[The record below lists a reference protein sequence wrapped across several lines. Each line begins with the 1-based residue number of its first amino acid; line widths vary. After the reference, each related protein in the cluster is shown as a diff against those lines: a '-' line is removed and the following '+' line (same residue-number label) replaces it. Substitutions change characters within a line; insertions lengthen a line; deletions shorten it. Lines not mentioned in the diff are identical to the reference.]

1 MKMSMSQQFR
11 EKWREALKERLA
23 LGKTQIQNLKSA
35 FHFQI
40 ANNASSCKLSRR
52 RLHHHQRC
60 SILHIP
66 AKKPPFFN
74 GEGRRPR
81 RRRNLM
87 FLYVCVFVE
96 VLFEYNFQACDM
108 GVGTGDC
115 NIVVTIY
122 MERFGTRMGDPKY
135 LVLLLSITLLVWYT
149 NIYHVRQFTRAILF
163 LCIVSMNEIVWMAT
177 T

>member
-1 MKMSMSQQFR
+1 
-11 EKWREALKERLA
+11 
-23 LGKTQIQNLKSA
+23 
-35 FHFQI
+35 
-40 ANNASSCKLSRR
+40 
-52 RLHHHQRC
+52 
-60 SILHIP
+60 
-66 AKKPPFFN
+66 
-74 GEGRRPR
+74 
-81 RRRNLM
+81 M

-163 LCIVSMNEIVWMAT
+163 LYRIDERNCMDGHDMTMTDGTRRGMEEEQRVRYRFVLRLSHAHPARPQLYSGLSRFYSRWCCLIRVRHRR
-177 T
+177 